1 MDADPLKDHAK
12 YKMTMDLCRDEVLD
26 LTLGQIADKLSD
38 KFVKKYGDLVME
50 KTYISEEELRK
61 RVIEKLTD
69 KIIENYRK
77 GGNEP
82 RN

>member
-1 MDADPLKDHAK
+1 MDADPSKDPVK

-38 KFVKKYGDLVME
+38 KFVEKYGDLVME
-50 KTYISEEELRK
+50 KAYITDDELRK
-61 RVIEKLTD
+61 RVIEKLAD

-77 GGNEP
+77 GGK
-82 RN
+82 